1 MCNKTNKNQK
11 GNTMD
16 FVEIAKPGHL
26 GYSEDIIQE
35 SNTLLNENDGYIV
48 IDEVNDGY
56 IIYSEKPESEKPEKD
71 TKSVKHG
78 KKAKRTPLKEL
89 FKLQLYME
97 GLGDHAEYIIMG
109 KLAYPIVGKEADKL
123 LVRVETL
130 LSHQKAK
137 ENFKKVQNTKQAKI
151 QSTKLR
157 AW

>member
-1 MCNKTNKNQK
+1 
-11 GNTMD
+11 MD

-35 SNTLLNENDGYIV
+35 SNTSLDENDGYIV
-48 IDEVNDGY
+48 IDEANDGY
-56 IIYSEKPESEKPEKD
+56 IIYSEKPEKDAKP
-71 TKSVKHG
+71 VKRG
-78 KKAKRTPLKEL
+78 KKTKRAPLKEL

-97 GLGDHAEYIIMG
+97 GLGDSAEYIIMG

-123 LVRVETL
+123 LVRIETL

-137 ENFKKVQNTKQAKI
+137 ENLKKVQAKKQEKI
-151 QSTKLR
+151 QSTRLR

>member
-1 MCNKTNKNQK
+1 MLCVTRQTKNQK

-48 IDEVNDGY
+48 IDEANDGY
-56 IIYSEKPESEKPEKD
+56 IIYSEKPEKD
-71 TKSVKHG
+71 AKSVKKVKKG
-78 KKAKRTPLKEL
+78 KKAPLKEL

-151 QSTKLR
+151 QSTRLR

>member
-1 MCNKTNKNQK
+1 
-11 GNTMD
+11 MD

-56 IIYSEKPESEKPEKD
+56 IIYSEKPEKD
-71 TKSVKHG
+71 AKSVKKVKKG
-78 KKAKRTPLKEL
+78 KKAPLKEL

-137 ENFKKVQNTKQAKI
+137 ENFKKVQNTKQEKI

>member
-1 MCNKTNKNQK
+1 
-11 GNTMD
+11 MD

-48 IDEVNDGY
+48 IDEANDGY
-56 IIYSEKPESEKPEKD
+56 IIYSEKPEKD
-71 TKSVKHG
+71 AKSVKKVKKG
-78 KKAKRTPLKEL
+78 KKAPLKEL

-151 QSTKLR
+151 QSTRLR

>member
-1 MCNKTNKNQK
+1 
-11 GNTMD
+11 MD
-16 FVEIAKPGHL
+16 FLEIAKPGHL

-35 SNTLLNENDGYIV
+35 SNTLLNENDGYI
-48 IDEVNDGY
+48 
-56 IIYSEKPESEKPEKD
+56 IYSEKTEKD
-71 TKSVKHG
+71 AKSVKKD

-97 GLGDHAEYIIMG
+97 GLGDHAEYIIMN
-109 KLAYPIVGKEADKL
+109 KLAYPFVGKEADKI
-123 LVRVETL
+123 LVRIETL

-151 QSTKLR
+151 QSTRLR

>member
-1 MCNKTNKNQK
+1 
-11 GNTMD
+11 MD
-16 FVEIAKPGHL
+16 FLEIAKPGHL

-48 IDEVNDGY
+48 IDEANDGY
-56 IIYSEKPESEKPEKD
+56 IIYSEKPEKD
-71 TKSVKHG
+71 AKSVKKD

-97 GLGDHAEYIIMG
+97 GLGDHAEYIIMD
-109 KLAYPIVGKEADKL
+109 KLAYPFVGKEADKI
-123 LVRVETL
+123 LVRIETL

-151 QSTKLR
+151 QSTRLR

>member
-1 MCNKTNKNQK
+1 MIKQTKNKK

-48 IDEVNDGY
+48 IDEANDGY
-56 IIYSEKPESEKPEKD
+56 IIYSEKPEKD
-71 TKSVKHG
+71 AKSVKKVKKG
-78 KKAKRTPLKEL
+78 KKAPLKEL

-151 QSTKLR
+151 QSTRLR

>member
-1 MCNKTNKNQK
+1 
-11 GNTMD
+11 MD

-56 IIYSEKPESEKPEKD
+56 IIYSEKPEKD
-71 TKSVKHG
+71 AKSVKKG

-151 QSTKLR
+151 QSTRLR